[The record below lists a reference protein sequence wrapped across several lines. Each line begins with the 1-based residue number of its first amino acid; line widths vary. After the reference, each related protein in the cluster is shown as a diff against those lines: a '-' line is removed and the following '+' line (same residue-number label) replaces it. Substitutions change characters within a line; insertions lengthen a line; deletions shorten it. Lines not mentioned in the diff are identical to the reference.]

1 MLDFLTIAQI
11 FEDMQ
16 KTRSRLLLIDHLVIL
31 FKTTP
36 VNTIKKTIYLL
47 QGKLSPT
54 YEGVELGLGEK
65 LTIKAI
71 AESSGISVKEVE
83 DKYGLIGDLG
93 ETAKEIAKIKYQQTL
108 LSEKITIERIY
119 STFEKIAKSTGSHS
133 QIIKLRLVSSL
144 LNDATPLESKYIIK
158 FLIGTLRLGIAEYSI
173 IDALAIAFT
182 GNRTNRKKIEETYNV
197 YTDLGTIAEILSREN
212 LQGLNELQITP
223 LKPIRPMLAERVIDP
238 REGLKKGSG
247 EIAFEYKLDGERVQI
262 HKDESEVQ
270 LFSRSLEK
278 ITHHYP
284 DIVEVIKKFSIHK
297 CILEAEIVP
306 LDLESK
312 KIQPFQELMHRK
324 RKYNIN
330 DIVLKYPIKVH
341 LFDILYLEGK
351 DLTQY
356 EYTKRRA
363 ILESIVKKNKNDIIQ
378 VVQQIVSSKL
388 NQIENFFSKAED
400 DGCEGLM
407 LKQLNS
413 KYRAGAREFLWMKL
427 KKEYGNG
434 NTLGDSFDLTVIGA
448 LLGKGKRTGYY
459 GALLLAV
466 YDKNSDTF
474 QSICKVGTG
483 FSDRDLEL
491 IYNELKNYVVEEKY
505 YNVNSNMKMDI
516 WFTPRLVL
524 EIRAS
529 EITLS
534 PSHTAAYGLVRKDFG
549 LALRFPKFS
558 GRIRCDKKPE
568 DSTNTSELI
577 ELFNRQVKRNKF

>member
-1 MLDFLTIAQI
+1 MDFLTIAEI

-223 LKPIRPMLAERVIDP
+223 LKPIRPMLAARIIDP
-238 REGLKKGSG
+238 REGLKKVSG
-247 EIAFEYKLDGERVQI
+247 RIALEYKLDGERVQI

-278 ITHHYP
+278 ITQHYP

-330 DIVLKYPIKVH
+330 DIVLKYPIKVY

-351 DLTQY
+351 NLTQY

-363 ILESIVKKNKNDIIQ
+363 ILESIVKENKNDTIQ
-378 VVQQIVSSKL
+378 LVQQIVSSKL
-388 NQIENFFSKAED
+388 NQIENFFRKAED

-516 WFTPRLVL
+516 WFTPKLVL

-534 PSHTAAYGLVRKDFG
+534 PSHTVC
-549 LALRFPKFS
+549 LRF
-558 GRIRCDKKPE
+558 
-568 DSTNTSELI
+568 ST
-577 ELFNRQVKRNKF
+577 

>member
-182 GNRTNRKKIEETYNV
+182 GYRTNRKKIEETYNV

-223 LKPIRPMLAERVIDP
+223 LKPIRPMLAERIIDP
-238 REGLKKGSG
+238 MEGLKKGSG
-247 EIAFEYKLDGERVQI
+247 KIAFEYKLDGERVQI

-306 LDLESK
+306 LDLHSK

-356 EYTKRRA
+356 QYSKRRA

-378 VVQQIVSSKL
+378 LVQQIVSSKL

-427 KKEYGNG
+427 KKEYGND
-434 NTLGDSFDLTVIGA
+434 NTLRDSFDLTVIGA

-491 IYNELKNYVVEEKY
+491 IYNELKNYVVKEKY

>member
-1 MLDFLTIAQI
+1 MDFLTIAEI

-36 VNTIKKTIYLL
+36 DNTIKKTIYLL

-108 LSEKITIERIY
+108 LSEKINIERIY

-197 YTDLGTIAEILSREN
+197 YTDLGTIAEILCREN

-223 LKPIRPMLAERVIDP
+223 LKPIRPMLAERIIDP
-238 REGLKKGSG
+238 MEGLKKGG
-247 EIAFEYKLDGERVQI
+247 GKIAFEYKLDGERVQI

-284 DIVEVIKKFSIHK
+284 DIVEAIKKFSIHK

-356 EYTKRRA
+356 EYSKRRA

-378 VVQQIVSSKL
+378 LVQQIVSSKL

-505 YNVNSNMKMDI
+505 YNVNSNLKMDI

-534 PSHTAAYGLVRKDFG
+534 PSHTAAYGLIRKDFG

-558 GRIRCDKKPE
+558 GRIRCDKKAV

-577 ELFNRQVKRNKF
+577 ELFNRQVKRNKS

>member
-1 MLDFLTIAQI
+1 LDFLTIAEI

-31 FKTTP
+31 FKTTQ

-71 AESSGISVKEVE
+71 AESSGISIKEVE

-108 LSEKITIERIY
+108 LTEKITIERIY

-223 LKPIRPMLAERVIDP
+223 LKPIRPMLAERIVDP
-238 REGLKKGSG
+238 REGLKKVSG
-247 EIAFEYKLDGERVQI
+247 RIALEYKLDGERVQI

-330 DIVLKYPIKVH
+330 DIVLKYPIKVY

-351 DLTQY
+351 NLTQY

-363 ILESIVKKNKNDIIQ
+363 ILESIVKKNKNDTIQ
-378 VVQQIVSSKL
+378 LVQQIVSSKL
-388 NQIENFFSKAED
+388 NQIENFFRKAED
-400 DGCEGLM
+400 EGCEGLM

-427 KKEYGNG
+427 KKEYGIG

-516 WFTPRLVL
+516 WFTPKLVL

-534 PSHTAAYGLVRKDFG
+534 PSHTAAYGLVRKHFG

-558 GRIRCDKKPE
+558 GRIRGDKKPE

>member
-1 MLDFLTIAQI
+1 MDFLTIAQI

>member
-1 MLDFLTIAQI
+1 MDFSTIAEI
-11 FEDMQ
+11 FEEMH
-16 KTRSRLLLIDHLVIL
+16 KTNSRLVLIDHLVTL
-31 FKTTP
+31 FQRTP
-36 VNTIKKTIYLL
+36 FNIINKIIYLL
-47 QGKLSPT
+47 QGKLSPAF
-54 YEGVELGLGEK
+54 EGIELGLGEK

-83 DKYGLIGDLG
+83 EKLGSVGDLG
-93 ETAKEIAKIKYQQTL
+93 ETAKVIAKNKYQQTL
-108 LSEKITIERIY
+108 IREKITIERIY
-119 STFEKIAKSTGSHS
+119 STFAKIAKTTGSQS

-158 FLIGTLRLGIAEYSI
+158 FLLGTLRLGIAEYSI

-182 GNRTNRKKIEETYNV
+182 GNKNNRKKIEETYNV
-197 YTDLGTIAEILSREN
+197 YTDLGRIAEILCKRN
-212 LQGLNELQITP
+212 LEGLNQLRMIP
-223 LKPIRPMLAERVIDP
+223 LKPIRPMLAERILDP
-238 REGLKKGSG
+238 TEGLKKANGK
-247 EIAFEYKLDGERVQI
+247 IAFEYKLDGERVQI
-262 HKDESEVQ
+262 HKDNSEVQ

-278 ITHHYP
+278 ITNHYP
-284 DIVEVIKKFSIHK
+284 DIVDSIKKFSIQN

-306 LDLESK
+306 LDLETK
-312 KIQPFQELMHRK
+312 RIQPFQELMHRK
-324 RKYNIN
+324 RKYNIEN
-330 DIVLKYPIKVH
+330 VIIKYPIKVF

-351 DLTQY
+351 DLTEY

-363 ILESIVKKNKNDIIQ
+363 ILESTVKKNRNDSIE
-378 VVQQIVSSKL
+378 VVKQIVSSKL
-388 NQIENFFSKAED
+388 KDIEIFFRKAKD

-407 LKQLNS
+407 LKQLTS

-427 KKEYGNG
+427 KKEYD

-448 LLGKGKRTGYY
+448 LLGRGKRTGYY

-491 IYNELKNYVVEEKY
+491 IYNELKNYVVEKKY
-505 YNVNSNMKMDI
+505 YNVNSNLKMDI
-516 WFTPRLVL
+516 WFTPKLVL
-524 EIRAS
+524 EVIAS

-534 PSHTAAYGLVRKDFG
+534 PLHTAAYDLVQKNFG
-549 LALRFPKFS
+549 LALRFPKYS
-558 GRIRCDKKPE
+558 GRIRVDKKPE

-577 ELFNRQVKRNKF
+577 QLFNRQVKRNKF

>member
-1 MLDFLTIAQI
+1 
-11 FEDMQ
+11 
-16 KTRSRLLLIDHLVIL
+16 
-31 FKTTP
+31 
-36 VNTIKKTIYLL
+36 
-47 QGKLSPT
+47 
-54 YEGVELGLGEK
+54 
-65 LTIKAI
+65 
-71 AESSGISVKEVE
+71 
-83 DKYGLIGDLG
+83 
-93 ETAKEIAKIKYQQTL
+93 
-108 LSEKITIERIY
+108 
-119 STFEKIAKSTGSHS
+119 
-133 QIIKLRLVSSL
+133 
-144 LNDATPLESKYIIK
+144 
-158 FLIGTLRLGIAEYSI
+158 
-173 IDALAIAFT
+173 
-182 GNRTNRKKIEETYNV
+182 
-197 YTDLGTIAEILSREN
+197 
-212 LQGLNELQITP
+212 
-223 LKPIRPMLAERVIDP
+223 
-238 REGLKKGSG
+238 
-247 EIAFEYKLDGERVQI
+247 
-262 HKDESEVQ
+262 
-270 LFSRSLEK
+270 
-278 ITHHYP
+278 
-284 DIVEVIKKFSIHK
+284 VEVIKKFSIHK

-306 LDLESK
+306 LDLESR

-351 DLTQY
+351 DLTHY
-356 EYTKRRA
+356 EYTERRA
-363 ILESIVKKNKNDIIQ
+363 ILESIIKKNKNDIIQ

-388 NQIENFFSKAED
+388 IQIENFFSNAED

-491 IYNELKNYVVEEKY
+491 IYNELKNYVIEEKY

-534 PSHTAAYGLVRKDFG
+534 PSHTAAFGLIRKDFG

-558 GRIRCDKKPE
+558 GRVRCDKKAE
-568 DSTNTSELI
+568 DSTSTSELI
-577 ELFNRQVKRNKF
+577 VLFNRQVKRNKF

>member
-1 MLDFLTIAQI
+1 MDFLTIAEI

-16 KTRSRLLLIDHLVIL
+16 RTRSRLLLIDHLVGL
-31 FKTTP
+31 FKSTSD
-36 VNTIKKTIYLL
+36 NTIKKTIYLL

-197 YTDLGTIAEILSREN
+197 YTDLGTIAEILCREN

-223 LKPIRPMLAERVIDP
+223 LKPIRPMLAERIIDP
-238 REGLKKGSG
+238 MEGLKKGSG
-247 EIAFEYKLDGERVQI
+247 KIAFEYKLDGERVQI

-284 DIVEVIKKFSIHK
+284 DIVEVIKKFSIQQ

-351 DLTQY
+351 DLTHY

-363 ILESIVKKNKNDIIQ
+363 ILESIIKKNKNDIIQ

-413 KYRAGAREFLWMKL
+413 QYRAGAREFLWMKL

-434 NTLGDSFDLTVIGA
+434 NTLRDSFDLTVIGA

-534 PSHTAAYGLVRKDFG
+534 PSHTAAYGLIRKDFG

-558 GRIRCDKKPE
+558 GRIRCDKKAV

-577 ELFNRQVKRNKF
+577 ELFNRQVKRNKS

>member
-1 MLDFLTIAQI
+1 MDFLTIAEI
-11 FEDMQ
+11 FEDMH
-16 KTRSRLLLIDHLVIL
+16 KTNSRLELIDHLVNL
-31 FKTTP
+31 FKSTP
-36 VNTIKKTIYLL
+36 FNSINKIIYLL
-47 QGKLSPT
+47 QGKLSPA

-83 DKYGLIGDLG
+83 EKYGLVGDLG
-93 ETAKEIAKIKYQQTL
+93 DTAKEIAKNKYQQTL
-108 LSEKITIERIY
+108 VSEKITIERIY
-119 STFEKIAKSTGSHS
+119 STFEKIAKSTGSQS

-158 FLIGTLRLGIAEYSI
+158 FLLGTLRLGIAEYSI

-182 GNRTNRKKIEETYNV
+182 GNRNNRKKIEETYNV
-197 YTDLGTIAEILSREN
+197 YTDLGTIAEILSKKDLE
-212 LQGLNELQITP
+212 GLNELQITP
-223 LKPIRPMLAERVIDP
+223 LKPIRPMLAERIMDP
-238 REGLKKGSG
+238 IEGLKKGNG
-247 EIAFEYKLDGERVQI
+247 MIAFEYKLDGERVQI
-262 HKDESEVQ
+262 HKDGLKVQ

-278 ITHHYP
+278 ITNHYP
-284 DIVEVIKKFSIHK
+284 DIVDTIKKFTIHN

-306 LDLESK
+306 FHLETK
-312 KIQPFQELMHRK
+312 RIQPFQELMHRK

-330 DIVLKYPIKVH
+330 DVILKYPIKVF
-341 LFDILYLEGK
+341 LFDILYLEGNN
-351 DLTQY
+351 LTQY
-356 EYTKRRA
+356 EYTKRRT
-363 ILESIVKKNKNDIIQ
+363 ILESIVKENKNNTIEL
-378 VVQQIVSSKL
+378 VKQIVSSNL
-388 NQIENFFSKAED
+388 NRIERFFRKAKD

-427 KKEYGNG
+427 KKEYD

-448 LLGKGKRTGYY
+448 LLGRGKRTGYY

-491 IYNELKNYVVEEKY
+491 IYNELKNYVVEKKY
-505 YNVNSNMKMDI
+505 YNVNSNLKMDI
-516 WFTPRLVL
+516 WFTPKLVL
-524 EIRAS
+524 EVIAS

-534 PSHTAAYGLVRKDFG
+534 PSHTAAYGLIRKNFG
-549 LALRFPKFS
+549 LALRFPKYS
-558 GRIRCDKKPE
+558 GRIRGDKKPE

-577 ELFNRQVKRNKF
+577 QLFNLQVKRNKL

>member
-1 MLDFLTIAQI
+1 MDFLTIAQI

-71 AESSGISVKEVE
+71 AESSGISVKEVD

-173 IDALAIAFT
+173 IDALAITFT

-223 LKPIRPMLAERVIDP
+223 LKPIRPMLAERILDP

-247 EIAFEYKLDGERVQI
+247 KIAFEYKLDGERVQI

-284 DIVEVIKKFSIHK
+284 DIVEAIKKFSIHK

-306 LDLESK
+306 LDLKSK

-363 ILESIVKKNKNDIIQ
+363 ILESIIKKNKNDIIQ
-378 VVQQIVSSKL
+378 LVQRIVSSKL

-505 YNVNSNMKMDI
+505 YNVNSNMKMDR

-534 PSHTAAYGLVRKDFG
+534 PSHTAAYGLVRKDLG

-577 ELFNRQVKRNKF
+577 ELFKKQVKRNKF

>member
-1 MLDFLTIAQI
+1 EI

-223 LKPIRPMLAERVIDP
+223 LKPIRPMLAERIIDP

-247 EIAFEYKLDGERVQI
+247 KIAFEYKLDGERVQI

-270 LFSRSLEK
+270 LFSRNLEK

-284 DIVEVIKKFSIHK
+284 DIVEVIEKFSIHK